1 MSDLEQV
8 AAEAVRRA
16 LAGGAT
22 DAECTIVEGDEF
34 STNVRMR
41 QTERMKEAGSRGMG
55 IRVLVGR
62 RSGSSYTSDLSS
74 EGIDTMARAAL
85 SLAKITTEDP
95 HAGLPDPEELGALA
109 GDLEL
114 YDETIAGMDAEWK
127 VAQARRADSVLAS
140 LTQRRFSVTE
150 AAGYAVL
157 RAMRRC
163 LIRPASALNG
173 PWPRA

>member
-74 EGIDTMARAAL
+74 EGIDTMARAA
-85 SLAKITTEDP
+85 
-95 HAGLPDPEELGALA
+95 
-109 GDLEL
+109 
-114 YDETIAGMDAEWK
+114 
-127 VAQARRADSVLAS
+127 
-140 LTQRRFSVTE
+140 
-150 AAGYAVL
+150 
-157 RAMRRC
+157 
-163 LIRPASALNG
+163 
-173 PWPRA
+173 